1 MSPCPRCAGQLP
13 ERATYCPRCGAP
25 APGVTALGHTEPD
38 TRSRPGAPRAGQ
50 TAVLAQLGAPP
61 PPRLLGEGTMVGP
74 YRIDGVLGEGGMSA
88 VYAAT
93 DTTLGREV
101 ALKALHPFLLG
112 DAGIGAR
119 FRREGRIG
127 RGWSHPHV
135 GSVFDVVDTGD
146 VLALVME
153 RIEGDTLT
161 ELIASWQGGLPLPEM
176 MQVAHGVVDA
186 LQAAHAR
193 GIVHRDVKPG
203 NVMVEVHDGQ
213 LRPRVIDFGIA
224 RVLEGTTYT
233 LSGAVMGTCRYM
245 APEQVRGES
254 VGPEADVYALGAV
267 LYEVATGRPPFS
279 EENPF
284 ALMMAHA
291 TQPVPP
297 PRTHRPDLPEGL
309 EALILEMMRKPAAD
323 RPGLDVVATRLEAIA
338 PRSVR
343 PRHVTGGPGPN
354 GHVLQA
360 IAGGPF
366 AYGPTRR
373 QVHLDPFAIDRFPVT
388 NRQYQVFLQATGYTP
403 DDPRSFL
410 RHWRRGPPKAQL
422 DHPVVFVDHRDA
434 TAYAA
439 WLGMRLPTEAEWEK
453 AARGTD
459 GRRYPWGRRHPT
471 PERAN
476 YGRRHDGTT
485 PVSAHPDGRSPY
497 GVEDLAGNVWEWT
510 ADADADDF
518 VTHGPI
524 TNPRRPVQAHGG
536 AAVVRG
542 GCWWLDDP
550 KSMRTT
556 ARQAY
561 PRSERSHLIG
571 FRCVR

>member
-1 MSPCPRCAGQLP
+1 VLP
-13 ERATYCPRCGAP
+13 ERATHCPVCGTP
-25 APGVTALGHTEPD
+25 APGVTSLGHTDSGSPSAD
-38 TRSRPGAPRAGQ
+38 SAPAPAQ
-50 TAVLAQLGAPP
+50 TSVLAKLGAPP
-61 PPRLLGEGTMVGP
+61 PPRLLGEGTIVGP

-93 DTTLGREV
+93 DTTLDRPV
-101 ALKALHPFLLG
+101 ALKALHPFLVG
-112 DAGIGAR
+112 DAGIAAR

-127 RGWSHPHV
+127 RGWTHPHV
-135 GSVFDVVDTGD
+135 GPVYDVVDTGD

-153 RIEGDTLT
+153 RIEGITLT
-161 ELIASWQGGLPLPEM
+161 ELIGRWQGGLPLPELM
-176 MQVAHGVVDA
+176 AVAHGITDA

-203 NVMVEVHDGQ
+203 NVMVEEQDGR
-213 LRPRVIDFGIA
+213 LHPRVIDFGIA

-267 LYEVATGRPPFS
+267 LYELATGRAPFDDA
-279 EENPF
+279 NPF

-291 TQPVPP
+291 TQAPTPPVE
-297 PRTHRPDLPEGL
+297 HRDDVPILL
-309 EALILEMMRKPAAD
+309 EQLILEMLAKPAEQ
-323 RPGLDVVATRLEAIA
+323 RPTLDVVAARLEAIR
-338 PRSVR
+338 PRR
-343 PRHVTGGPGPN
+343 AKERHVTGGPGPN
-354 GHVLQA
+354 RHMLQA
-360 IAGGPF
+360 VAGGRF

-373 QVHLDPFAIDRFPVT
+373 TVHLDPFAIDRFPVT
-388 NRQYQVFLQATGYTP
+388 NRQFKVFLDATGYTP
-403 DDPRSFL
+403 ENPRSFL
-410 RHWRRGPPKAQL
+410 RHWRRGPPKELL

-476 YGRRHDGTT
+476 YGRKHDGTT
-485 PVSAHPDGRSPY
+485 AVTAHPEGRSPY

-510 ADADADDF
+510 ADADAADF
-518 VTHGPI
+518 VTQGPNS
-524 TNPRRPVQAHGG
+524 NPRRPVAAHGG
-536 AAVVRG
+536 LAVVRG

-550 KSMRTT
+550 KALRTT

-571 FRCVR
+571 FRCAR